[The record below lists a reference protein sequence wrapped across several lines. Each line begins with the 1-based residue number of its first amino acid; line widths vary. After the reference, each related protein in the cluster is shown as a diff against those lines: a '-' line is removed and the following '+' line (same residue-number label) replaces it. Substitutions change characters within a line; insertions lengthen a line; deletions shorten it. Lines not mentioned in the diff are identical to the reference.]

1 MWEDF
6 KQQESG
12 KGREKGEWRR
22 DPNFQLIFFFKIHM
36 VQKPSV
42 QHRTGLQF
50 SRYSMN
56 TSLFTLFLYILPQR
70 TEAIL
75 LDWNMSPNL
84 ILSSETEV

>member
-1 MWEDF
+1 M
-6 KQQESG
+6 
-12 KGREKGEWRR
+12 EKGPK
-22 DPNFQLIFFFKIHM
+22 DFQLIFFIKIHM
-36 VQKPSV
+36 VQKPGV

-56 TSLFTLFLYILPQR
+56 TSLFTLFLFILHQR

>member
-1 MWEDF
+1 MILKNRTVE
-6 KQQESG
+6 
-12 KGREKGEWRR
+12 REERKENGEGSQTSRS
-22 DPNFQLIFFFKIHM
+22 FFFIKIHM
-36 VQKPSV
+36 VQKPGV

-56 TSLFTLFLYILPQR
+56 TFLFALFLYISPQR

-75 LDWNMSPNL
+75 LDWNMSPDL